1 MSERKILILIIEDNF
16 DLAKVLSRRLQF
28 EGYTAQ
34 MAADATQGV
43 AIARKEKPDLII
55 LDWMLPGG
63 GGLAVLKRLRQ
74 MPETTNI
81 PVIVLTG
88 MRDPESKEKALA
100 AGVSE
105 YLEKPYDPGVLLKC
119 IEKAIPEPDKESAGK
134 KILIIEDDEE
144 FATVL
149 AKRLQL
155 NNYETIIALD
165 TLQGISMALRE
176 KPNLILLDLLLPAGG
191 GFLILERLKYS
202 PDTLSIPVIVLSGIK
217 DPERV
222 LEAFE
227 AGALDYIEKPYDP
240 ETLLKSIKKILES
253 RS

>member
-1 MSERKILILIIEDNF
+1 LSKRKILIIEDNF
-16 DLAKVLSRRLQF
+16 DVAKVLTRRLQF

-43 AIARKEKPDLII
+43 AIARKEKPDLIT

-63 GGLAVLKRLRQ
+63 GGLAVLKRLKQ

-88 MRDPESKEKALA
+88 ERDPESREKALEAGA
-100 AGVSE
+100 AE
-105 YLEKPYDPGVLLKC
+105 YIEKPYDPKALLEC
-119 IEKAIPEPDKESAGK
+119 IKRSMPEPNKEAART
-134 KILIIEDDEE
+134 KILIIEDDKE

-155 NNYETIIALD
+155 NNYETIITLD
-165 TLQGISMALRE
+165 TLQGLSMALRE
-176 KPNLILLDLLLPAGG
+176 KPDLILLDLLLPAGG
-191 GFLILERLKYS
+191 GFVILERLKHS
-202 PDTLSIPVIVLSGIK
+202 PDTLSIPVIVLSGVK
-217 DPERV
+217 DQESM

-253 RS
+253 GS